1 MSYND
6 NFNFDFYAMG
16 TPDESGITRQ
26 EGTDNW
32 SKVPNLSSSL
42 NGTFNPQTLTEDLK
56 LSAETAKMQVGM
68 FGKDTDLFSS
78 LTTDN
83 KLRPTFRTIDN
94 LDVYK
99 TLNNGDSVAM
109 FKNVRNIATDEN
121 RLALQQTT
129 GEQWAHGL
137 TKAGQNFTKVFI
149 QNTAGAIYGAYKAM
163 ADWDISKIYDNGFT
177 DALDDWNTRS
187 MYHLANYKT
196 EEEKQSSFFKR
207 MGTANFWA
215 DDFAQGLSFTLGT
228 IASELAWT
236 YLTGGSNLMV
246 KGATK
251 IGSLGS
257 KVSELGTVGRVL
269 GRGLEAQSELMS
281 AAGQAKSINNYFSGL
296 KAFSALKPLSKFKDG
311 TQIARSIYTSA
322 AMEAGMEAKQTLR
335 DSYDSYLKSYI
346 TNNGKTPSV
355 EEIKDFDDKAR
366 YAANLVFGANIPI
379 VAASNFAQFGELF
392 GVNFG
397 IGKSIGKVTGFN
409 KWLGLESKL
418 ALEALTKTTGAEAFK
433 VGKGAVIGGIVLP
446 KLGNMITEGVW
457 EEGMQGVLSNSAKE
471 WVASRYNVD
480 KTEDNISM
488 STALYNAFKRE
499 YGTSE
504 GWNED
509 ILMGMLI
516 GAFGGNVEQAI
527 SEKSPTKLI
536 TGLFTDEYKA
546 QRETNISNWNTLR
559 SEYNDIGKKTVSDNF
574 GKVLNNTIN
583 RIILKNQQDYNT
595 EKSQESLSKG
605 DVVEANIY
613 KMNAEFAKHY
623 STFERMKDSVDWTFE
638 DVMNAQIDAMDENQ
652 IAKEHGISIEE
663 AKQAK
668 EDYKSVVKTQ
678 INNYRK
684 ADQIAESTIKL
695 MGKKGEQVAPLKMF
709 LSNQLYN
716 AQGLDDMMTKI
727 SSLIG
732 EMYGRT
738 DFASVLRL
746 TSNLKRLNGYD
757 ISRYE
762 KNVQELNDAQE
773 ELENLNKSLPSI
785 VDKKLDEEG
794 NKTVVSRKEE
804 VLNKIEQLTY
814 KVGELSKQK
823 EKTEKRLNEI
833 LKIND
838 KTEFGGLFSDKDSYR
853 YISGDEII
861 QGLNSIKELDIYKN
875 ELMSNKNTKSQ
886 GIYLHNLLET
896 YGKGLMTMQNLSTIY
911 NELADSNN
919 KNTASF
925 LLRLKGK
932 DIQEFKETEEEKKRL
947 DDFIDKYVKAG
958 NLKDRVINDKDE
970 IRSVVRAFL
979 RAGDNFYS
987 KRFDREDLVKVY
999 DYEKDEFKNP
1009 DAYLTEIEENVN
1021 DEQWASY
1028 VKEGLNEELDTVKEN
1043 IVSKISNKIP
1053 LSNREQIIYN
1063 DNNNLIDK
1071 EVKKYKKNP
1080 PSNIITVESIIQK
1093 QKELKRNSKMK
1104 SKNTF
1109 LKENKTLNPEKDY
1122 LEEKIAR
1129 KLKNLNYLSKNNY
1142 VTDDVISL
1150 VKDFSEKDISDY
1162 LKLLKKKK
1170 LSIKDK
1176 EKLETL
1182 KDKLQKISELQGT
1195 VTEGNSTLLDDINQL
1210 AQLIDFSKTSLEN
1223 NFKGVN
1229 IEDVADTDLEFSKEL
1244 RNSGGRDL
1252 SIAQNYSNAF
1262 VTKKEQGDRSFV
1274 EISNIS
1280 PVTFFSNIEGVITDL
1295 NDNIVSKRSLIT
1307 SNAVDSVFKIV
1318 MVNGTKIPFS
1328 INKHGNIVF
1337 DINNGDFQKLKD
1349 NSNYL
1354 FDSISAFSKAQPL
1367 LFNSNGN
1374 ILYVESD
1381 ISNDDLIYNEKTKK
1395 DEVVRN
1401 FIDQDAIRNLKKD
1414 DELLVVFPSNNAY
1427 NKTLKRG
1434 KQTYEEGVLLLYTK
1448 DGKFVGVLKRTN
1460 TSEEATSKDKDMF
1473 YLLRKNAIDNA
1484 SSSTAFVNEK
1494 QGLIDTGIRLT
1505 VDMIWHGHPTLS
1517 MKEVN
1522 GNIEINNFDFNDNS
1536 VKKVLD
1542 VGYVLNGD
1550 IITKSGNEDLKLSG
1564 QYYMTSTL
1572 KNNIGKKVPFVVIE
1586 LNGRKVMYPVNLKII
1601 DSNPINNFN
1610 NILTDV
1616 NLTNGEKVL
1625 QLNELLNRYGI
1636 PHTSLFFDNDR
1647 LLNQTYINK
1656 VQNRLTD
1663 SDLYA
1668 NMDSWMDEKRNKSD
1682 ILKNDININID
1693 LTNQPFHSPKIKF
1706 NYDNLSQDLIDVKEE
1721 KSKKNN
1727 KPSLTESEFYKQKV
1741 VIENQIAS
1749 LPNGGVSLL
1758 DGKIVYS
1765 REAQILKAKL
1775 DDLIDRFN
1783 VLKQNQ
1789 ENKKRGNKKIETEA
1803 KKEINKKCK

>member
-16 TPDESGITRQ
+16 SPVESGITRQ

-32 SKVPNLSSSL
+32 GKVPNLSNSL
-42 NGTFNPQTLTEDLK
+42 NGTFNPQALTDDLK

-163 ADWDISKIYDNGFT
+163 ADWDVSKIYDNDFT
-177 DALDDWNTRS
+177 DSLDDWNTRS

-281 AAGQAKSINNYFSGL
+281 AVGQAKSINNYFSGL
-296 KAFSALKPLSKFKDG
+296 KAFSALKPLAKFKDG

-346 TNNGKTPSV
+346 ANNGKTPSV

-366 YAANLVFGANIPI
+366 YAANLVFGVNIPI

-397 IGKSIGKVTGFN
+397 IGKSIGKITGFN
-409 KWLGLESKL
+409 KWVGLESKL

-433 VGKGAVIGGIVLP
+433 VSKGAVIGGIVLP
-446 KLGNMITEGVW
+446 KLGNMITEGIW

-488 STALYNAFKRE
+488 SNALYNAFKRE

-527 SEKSPTKLI
+527 SEKSPTKLV

-546 QRETNISNWNTLR
+546 QRNENISNWDTLR

-638 DVMNAQIDAMDENQ
+638 DVMNAQIEAMGENE

-678 INNYRK
+678 IDNYRK

-716 AQGLDDMMTKI
+716 AQGLDDMMTNI

-732 EMYGRT
+732 DMYGRT

-757 ISRYE
+757 VSRYE
-762 KNVQELNDAQE
+762 KNVQELKDAQE
-773 ELENLNKSLPSI
+773 ELESLNKSLPNI

-794 NKTVVSRKEE
+794 NKETVSRKEE

-814 KVGELSKQK
+814 KVEELSKQK

-875 ELMSNKNTKSQ
+875 ELMSNKTTKSQ

-970 IRSVVRAFL
+970 IRSIVRAFL

-999 DYEKDEFKNP
+999 DYEKNEFKNP
-1009 DAYLTEIEENVN
+1009 DAYLTDLEESINN
-1021 DEQWASY
+1021 EQWASY
-1028 VKEGLNEELDTVKEN
+1028 VKEGLSEELDSVKEN
-1043 IVSKISNKIP
+1043 IVSKMANKIP

-1063 DNNNLIDK
+1063 ENNSLIDK

-1080 PSNIITVESIIQK
+1080 PSDIITVESIIQK

-1129 KLKNLNYLSKNNY
+1129 KLKNLNYLSENNY
-1142 VTDDVISL
+1142 TTDEVVEM

-1162 LKLLKKKK
+1162 MKLLKRKK
-1170 LSIKDK
+1170 LSNKEK
-1176 EKLETL
+1176 EKLEIL
-1182 KDKLQKISELQGT
+1182 KNKLQKISELQGT
-1195 VTEGNSTLLDDINQL
+1195 ITEGSSTLLDDINQL
-1210 AQLIDFSKTSLEN
+1210 AQLLDFSKTSIEN
-1223 NFKGVN
+1223 SFKGVN
-1229 IEDVADTDLEFSKEL
+1229 VEDVADTDLEFSKDL
-1244 RNSGGRDL
+1244 RSSGNRDL
-1252 SIAQNYSNAF
+1252 SVAQNYSNAF
-1262 VTKKEQGDRSFV
+1262 VTKKEQGDRSFIEV
-1274 EISNIS
+1274 SNIS
-1280 PVTFFSNIEGVITDL
+1280 PITFFSNIEGIITDL

-1307 SNAVDSVFKIV
+1307 SNAIDSVFKVV
-1318 MVNGTKIPFS
+1318 MTNGIKIPFS

-1349 NSNYL
+1349 NSNYV
-1354 FDSISAFSKAQPL
+1354 FDAISSFSKAQPL

-1395 DEVVRN
+1395 EEVVRN
-1401 FIDQDAIRNLKKD
+1401 FIDQEAIRKLKSD
-1414 DELLVVFPSNNAY
+1414 DELLVVFPSNNIY

-1473 YLLRKNAIDNA
+1473 YQLRKNAIDNA
-1484 SSSTAFVNEK
+1484 YSSTAFINEK
-1494 QGLIDTGIRLT
+1494 QGLIDTGVKLT

-1536 VKKVLD
+1536 IKKVLD
-1542 VGYVLNGD
+1542 VGYVLNGE
-1550 IITKSGNEDLKLSG
+1550 IVTKNGNEELKLSG

-1572 KNNIGKKVPFVVIE
+1572 KNNIGKKVPFVIIE

-1601 DSNPINNFN
+1601 DTNPINNFN